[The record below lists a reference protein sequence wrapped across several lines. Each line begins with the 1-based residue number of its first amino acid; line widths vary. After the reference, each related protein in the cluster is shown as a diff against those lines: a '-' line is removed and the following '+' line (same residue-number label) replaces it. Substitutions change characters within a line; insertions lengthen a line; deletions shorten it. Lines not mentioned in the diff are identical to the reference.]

1 MNRWEKIPLDYL
13 GDPLVIINHHQ
24 WRLLN
29 SEFRGH
35 LYVTYEVTTETG
47 EVEHLGLG
55 VMCMREMIKKKII
68 YISKTTLK
76 WNFQQGKQAK
86 MIF

>member
-24 WRLLN
+24 WRHLN

-35 LYVTYEVTTETG
+35 LYVTYEVMTETG
-47 EVEHLGLG
+47 EVKHLGLG
-55 VMCMREMIKKKII
+55 VTCMREMIKMKII

-76 WNFQQGKQAK
+76 LNFQQGKQAK